1 MSYKKINKC
10 RISGKSDL
18 IDFLNLGDQLLTGVF
33 PKSPDEPITK
43 GPLSLCWSES
53 SNLVQLRHSF
63 STGEMYGDNYGYR
76 SGLNKSMVA
85 HLANK
90 VIYLENFVNLKK
102 EDTVLDIG
110 SNDGTL
116 LNSYSNSLDRRLGID
131 PTSKKFLKF
140 YKEGIVIIPNFFDAD
155 IYKSNTKNKAK
166 IVTSIAMF
174 YDLEDPSLF
183 VSNIYDI
190 LEDDG
195 VWHLEQSYLPSM
207 INSNSYDTICH
218 EHIEYYSLGVINKL
232 LENNGLKIIDVS
244 MNSINGGSFCVTAT
258 KKECVKYDKKNP
270 YINWLLDQEKI
281 LGYNDIKIYTEFAQ
295 KVKSH
300 KQSIIVLL
308 NSLKNAGKKII
319 GYGAS
324 TKGNVLL
331 QYCGIN
337 ADYLSCIVDVNKDKD
352 GCYTPGTNIPI
363 VEESDKLKNDAD
375 YMLVLPWHFREF
387 ILEKEK
393 DYLRRN
399 KKLIFPFPYIQ
410 II

>member
-1 MSYKKINKC
+1 MSYKKIEKC

-18 IDFLNLGDQLLTGVF
+18 IEFLNLGDQFLTGVF
-33 PKSPDEPITK
+33 PKSKDEHITK
-43 GPLSLCWSES
+43 GPLSLCWSQS
-53 SNLVQLRHSF
+53 SNLVQLRHSY
-63 STGEMYGDNYGYR
+63 SAEEMYGSNYGYR
-76 SGLNKSMVA
+76 SGLNRSMVE
-85 HLANK
+85 HLTNK
-90 VIYLENFVNLKK
+90 VRYLENLVNLNQ

-116 LNSYSNSLDRRLGID
+116 LNSYSNAFNRRIGID
-131 PTSKKFLKF
+131 PTSKKFREF
-140 YKEGIVIIPNFFDAD
+140 YKDGIVIVSDFFDAD
-155 IYKSNTKNKAK
+155 VFKSNSKNKAK

-183 VSNIYDI
+183 VRDIYDI
-190 LEDDG
+190 LDDDG
-195 VWHLEQSYLPSM
+195 VWHFEQSYLPSM

-218 EHIEYYSLGVINKL
+218 EHIEYYSLGVINSL
-232 LENNGLKIIDVS
+232 LENNDLKIIDVA
-244 MNSINGGSFCVTAT
+244 MNSINGGSFCITAA
-258 KKECVKYDKKNP
+258 KKSCVKYDKKNP
-270 YINWLLDQEKI
+270 YVNWLLDQEKKM
-281 LGYNDIKIYTEFAQ
+281 GYNDIKIYNEFAER
-295 KVKSH
+295 VLSH
-300 KQSIIVLL
+300 KQSIISLL
-308 NSLKNAGKKII
+308 DSLKNAGKKII

-337 ADYLSCIVDVNKDKD
+337 ADYLSYIVDVNEEKD

-363 VEESDKLKNDAD
+363 LKETDKLKNDSD

-393 DYLRRN
+393 DYLWRD
-399 KKLIFPFPYIQ
+399 KKLIFPFPFIQ